1 VNEQHILVVDDEQGV
16 RETLGVTLR
25 RNGYLVST
33 AATAEEALE
42 ALRAPG
48 TPGTSGTLRRPGT
61 RPVGVVISD
70 VRMPGMGGE
79 ALLDRI
85 ITSHPEVTVIIMSA
99 FGSQDEAIELIKKGA
114 YDYISK
120 PILHLNEVVF
130 TLRKAEER
138 ERLKAENRQLR
149 RELGTVK
156 MGFAG
161 FIGRSRPM
169 LQLFETIRK
178 IAEYKTT
185 VLITGES
192 GTGKELVARALH
204 QESRRNL
211 AAFIPVNCGAIPGEL
226 LESELFGHKRGAFTD
241 ASRDKRGLFEEADKG
256 TLFLD
261 EIGELP
267 VGLQVKLLRALQEE
281 TIRRVGENRDRKLD
295 VRVVAATVRNLAADV
310 ETGAFREDLYY
321 RLNVFNIHLPP
332 LRERLEDVPELAN
345 HFLGRVNK
353 RLGRSIE
360 RIHPDVLK
368 RLMAAAWPG
377 NVRELENCIEHAAV
391 LCDGNEITLEDLPE
405 AFSAAAGQ
413 HPLALAVPFASALS
427 PAFAPAVADG
437 DLSIKRASR
446 RMEKELIRRAL
457 IKTGGNRTNSAKLLE
472 ISHRALLYKMKEY
485 GLTDL

>member
-1 VNEQHILVVDDEQGV
+1 MNEQHVLVVDDEQGV

-25 RNGYLVST
+25 RNGYVVST
-33 AATAEEALE
+33 ASTAEEALE
-42 ALRAPG
+42 ALHTPASTVAG
-48 TPGTSGTLRRPGT
+48 TG
-61 RPVGVVISD
+61 PVGVVISD

-79 ALLDRI
+79 ALLDQI

-99 FGSQDEAIELIKKGA
+99 LGSEDEAIELIKKGA

-120 PILHLNEVVF
+120 PIGRLNEVVF

-149 RELGTVK
+149 RELGHVK
-156 MGFAG
+156 VGFAG
-161 FIGRSRPM
+161 FIGRSAPM
-169 LQLFETIRK
+169 QKLFETIRK

-185 VLITGES
+185 VLVTGES

-204 QESRRNL
+204 QESPRSL
-211 AAFIPVNCGAIPGEL
+211 APFIPVNCGAIPENL

-261 EIGELP
+261 EIGELQ

-295 VRVVAATVRNLAADV
+295 VRVVAATVRDLAADV
-310 ETGAFREDLYY
+310 ESGAFREDLYY

-332 LRERLEDVPELAN
+332 LRERLEDVPELAD
-345 HFLGRVNK
+345 HFLGRVNV
-353 RLGRSIE
+353 RLRRSIE
-360 RIHPDVLK
+360 RIHPDALK
-368 RLMAAAWPG
+368 RLMASTWPG
-377 NVRELENCIEHAAV
+377 NVRELENSIEHAAV
-391 LCDGNEITLEDLPE
+391 LCDGNEIIPEDLPE
-405 AFSAAAGQ
+405 AFSFEATDQAKADAKIQAQGSAQ
-413 HPLALAVPFASALS
+413 DQTLAVAK
-427 PAFAPAVADG
+427 G

-446 RMEKELIRRAL
+446 RMEQDLIRRAL

-472 ISHRALLYKMKEY
+472 ISHRALLYKMKDY

>member
-1 VNEQHILVVDDEQGV
+1 MNEQHVLVVDDEQGV

-25 RNGYLVST
+25 RNGYEVTT

-42 ALRAPG
+42 ALEAPG
-48 TPGTSGTLRRPGT
+48 SAGTSGASGSSGSARAAGAVRA

-85 ITSHPEVTVIIMSA
+85 IEAHPEVTVIIMSA
-99 FGSQDEAIELIKKGA
+99 FGSEDEAIELIKKGA
-114 YDYISK
+114 YDFISK
-120 PILHLNEVVF
+120 PILRPGEVVF
-130 TLRKAEER
+130 TLRKAQER
-138 ERLKAENRQLR
+138 ERLKLENQQLR
-149 RELGTVK
+149 RELGQVK
-156 MGFAG
+156 VGFAG
-161 FIGRSRPM
+161 FIGRSKPM
-169 LQLFETIRK
+169 QQLFETIRK

-185 VLITGES
+185 VLVTGES

-204 QESRRNL
+204 AESPRSL
-211 AAFIPVNCGAIPGEL
+211 APFMPVNCGAIPANL

-241 ASRDKRGLFEEADKG
+241 ATRDKRGLFEEADKG

-281 TIRRVGENRDRKLD
+281 TIRPVGSNRDRKLD
-295 VRVVAATVRNLAADV
+295 VRVVAATVRDLAADV
-310 ETGAFREDLYY
+310 EAGAFREDLYY

-332 LRERLEDVPELAN
+332 LRERLDDVPELVS
-345 HFLGRVNK
+345 HFIARVNG

-360 RIHPDVLK
+360 RIHPDALK
-368 RLMAAAWPG
+368 RLMTLSWPG

-391 LCDGNEITLEDLPE
+391 LCDGDEILPGDLPE
-405 AFSAAAGQ
+405 ALSVAPDQ
-413 HPLALAVPFASALS
+413 PLAVE
-427 PAFAPAVADG
+427 DG
-437 DLSIKRASR
+437 DLSIKRATR
-446 RMEKELIRRAL
+446 RIERDLIRKAL

-472 ISHRALLYKMKEY
+472 ISHRALLYKMKDY